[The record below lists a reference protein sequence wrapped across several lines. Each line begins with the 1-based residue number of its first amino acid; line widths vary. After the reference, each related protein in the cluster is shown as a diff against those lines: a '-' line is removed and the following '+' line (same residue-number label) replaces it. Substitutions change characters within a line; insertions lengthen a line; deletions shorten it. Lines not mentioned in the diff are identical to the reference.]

1 MEIAI
6 VMPNRSECGR
16 HVQTDRLVGF
26 FGECGEGSCCARR
39 SKWPNR
45 GTEVATAF
53 SRSDRWLTSRYAISH
68 KTGLSPAGL
77 ERYIHRR
84 LRLLVV
90 EHPNA
95 IHSASVS
102 GSSAKLCSPRQRPVQ
117 SRAPRGATSD
127 TKLLE
132 IELRQLRQDIG
143 VDVTRSKERLVLSEP
158 ETSEPTPDILE
169 RQPSRRRRRSG
180 GPHGRIR
187 SAGLAA
193 GRRGHTPQA
202 LL

>member
-1 MEIAI
+1 MAATGA
-6 VMPNRSECGR
+6 VARGDRSGR
-16 HVQTDRLVGF
+16 TAVLRW
-26 FGECGEGSCCARR
+26 RPR
-39 SKWPNR
+39 SADP
-45 GTEVATAF
+45 
-53 SRSDRWLTSRYAISH
+53 
-68 KTGLSPAGL
+68 TGGSPASTRSHTKRGLNPARL